1 MSPAKICAGTNYK
14 LSTKLHQKEATVMT
28 AKIISGT
35 EVAKE
40 IRAELK
46 EKVAKLKADGIT
58 PGLVM
63 IRVGEDPASVSYVT
77 GKEQACEEIGIWSQ
91 TYVLPES
98 ASEAE
103 LLAKVE
109 EMNKAE
115 HVDGILVQLPLPKHI
130 DAEKVLTLIDPAK
143 DVDGFHPVNVGKML
157 IGDPYFMPC
166 TPHGAVELMVRS
178 GNSPEGKHVVIC
190 GRSNIVGKPLIAIL
204 IQKKEHANATVTVV
218 HTGTK
223 NMAEITRQA
232 DILVAAM
239 GSPEV
244 IKADMVRE
252 GAVVIDVG
260 VNRVG
265 MKPSKKDP
273 SKMVAD
279 LRGDVDFEAVKEK
292 ASAITPVPG
301 GVGPMTITMLM
312 VNTVISAE
320 RRAARSK

>member
-1 MSPAKICAGTNYK
+1 MA
-14 LSTKLHQKEATVMT
+14 

-40 IRAELK
+40 IRGELK
-46 EKVAKLKADGIT
+46 ERVTKLKEKGVT
-58 PGLVM
+58 PGLVI
-63 IRVGEDPASVSYVT
+63 IRVGEDPASISYVT
-77 GKEQACEEIGIWSQ
+77 GKEQAAEEIGVWSE
-91 TYVLPES
+91 TTVLPET
-98 ASEAE
+98 ASEEE
-103 LLAKVE
+103 LLAKVGE
-109 EMNKAE
+109 ANKAE
-115 HVDGILVQLPLPKHI
+115 HVDGILVQLPVPKHI
-130 DAEKVLTLIDPAK
+130 DADKVLNLIDPAK
-143 DVDGFHPVNVGKML
+143 DVDGFHPINVGKML

-190 GRSNIVGKPLIAIL
+190 GRSNIVGKPLMAML
-204 IQKKEHANATVTVV
+204 VQKKKNANATVSVV

-244 IKADMVRE
+244 IKADMVKE

-292 ASAITPVPG
+292 AGAITPVPG

-312 VNTVISAE
+312 MNTVVAAE
-320 RRAARSK
+320 RRAARKK

>member
-1 MSPAKICAGTNYK
+1 
-14 LSTKLHQKEATVMT
+14 MT

-40 IRAELK
+40 IRAELT
-46 EKVAKLKADGIT
+46 ERASKLKSRGVT

-63 IRVGEDPASVSYVT
+63 IRVGEDPASVSYVS
-77 GKEQACEEIGIWSQ
+77 GKEKAAEEIGVWSE
-91 TYVLPES
+91 TIVLLES
-98 ASEAE
+98 ASEQE
-103 LLAKVE
+103 LLSKVE

-130 DAEKVLTLIDPAK
+130 NADKVLNLIDPAK
-143 DVDGFHPVNVGKML
+143 DVDGFHPINVGKML

-166 TPHGAVELMVRS
+166 TPHGAVELMIRS
-178 GNSPEGKHVVIC
+178 GNPPEGKHVVIC
-190 GRSNIVGKPLIAIL
+190 GRSNIVGKPLMAML
-204 IQKKEHANATVTVV
+204 VQKNKRANATVSVV

-244 IKADMVRE
+244 IKADMVKE
-252 GAVVIDVG
+252 GVVVIDVG

-265 MKPSKKDP
+265 WKPSKADP
-273 SKMVAD
+273 NKQVPD
-279 LRGDVDFEAVKEK
+279 LRGDVEFEAVKEK

-312 VNTVISAE
+312 VNTVVAAE
-320 RRAARSK
+320 RRAERKGK

>member
-1 MSPAKICAGTNYK
+1 
-14 LSTKLHQKEATVMT
+14 MT

-190 GRSNIVGKPLIAIL
+190 GRSNIVGKPLIAML

-320 RRAARSK
+320 RRAASSK

>member
-1 MSPAKICAGTNYK
+1 MA
-14 LSTKLHQKEATVMT
+14 

-46 EKVAKLKADGIT
+46 TRVDTLKSKGVT
-58 PGLVM
+58 PGLVI
-63 IRVGEDPASVSYVT
+63 IRVGDDPASVSYVT
-77 GKEQACEEIGIWSQ
+77 GKEKAAEEIGVWSE
-91 TYVLPES
+91 TFVLPET
-98 ASEAE
+98 ATEEE

-109 EMNKAE
+109 EMNKAD
-115 HVDGILVQLPLPKHI
+115 HVDGILVQLPVPKHI
-130 DAEKVLTLIDPAK
+130 NSDKVLNLIDPAK

-157 IGDPYFMPC
+157 IGDPFFMPC

-178 GNSPEGKHVVIC
+178 GNPPAGKHVVIC
-190 GRSNIVGKPLIAIL
+190 GRSNIVGKPLMAIL
-204 IQKKEHANATVTVV
+204 IQKNPRANATITVV
-218 HTGTK
+218 HTGTP
-223 NMAEITRQA
+223 NMADYTRQA
-232 DILVAAM
+232 DILVACM
-239 GSPEV
+239 GVPEI
-244 IKADMVRE
+244 IKADMVKE

-265 MKPSKKDP
+265 MKPSKNDP

-312 VNTVISAE
+312 MNTVVAAE
-320 RRAARSK
+320 RRAARLGK

>member
-1 MSPAKICAGTNYK
+1 
-14 LSTKLHQKEATVMT
+14 MT
-28 AKIISGT
+28 AKIISGN

-46 EKVAKLKADGIT
+46 ERVSKLKEQGVT

-63 IRVGEDPASVSYVT
+63 IRVGEDPASVSYVS
-77 GKEQACEEIGIWSQ
+77 GKEKAAEEIGVWSQ
-91 TYVLPES
+91 TIVLPES
-98 ASEAE
+98 APEEE
-103 LLAKVE
+103 LLSKVE

-130 DAEKVLTLIDPAK
+130 NADKVLNLIDPAK

-178 GNSPEGKHVVIC
+178 GNPPEGKHVVIC
-190 GRSNIVGKPLIAIL
+190 GRSNIVGKPLMAML
-204 IQKKEHANATVTVV
+204 VQKNKRANATVTVV

-244 IKADMVRE
+244 IKADMLKE
-252 GAVVIDVG
+252 GVVVIDVG

-265 MKPSKKDP
+265 WKPSKLDP
-273 SKMVAD
+273 NKQVPD

-312 VNTVISAE
+312 VNTIVAAE
-320 RRAARSK
+320 RRAERMKK

>member
-1 MSPAKICAGTNYK
+1 
-14 LSTKLHQKEATVMT
+14 MT
-28 AKIISGT
+28 AKIISGN
-35 EVAKE
+35 EVATE

-46 EKVAKLKADGIT
+46 VRVSKLNEQGVT

-63 IRVGEDPASVSYVT
+63 IRVGEDPASVSYVS
-77 GKEQACEEIGIWSQ
+77 GKEKAAEEIGVWSQ
-91 TYVLPES
+91 TIVLPEA
-98 ASEAE
+98 ASEKE
-103 LLAKVE
+103 LLSKVE

-130 DAEKVLTLIDPAK
+130 NADKVLNLIDPAK

-166 TPHGAVELMVRS
+166 TPHGAMELMVRS
-178 GNSPEGKHVVIC
+178 GNPPEGKHVVIC
-190 GRSNIVGKPLIAIL
+190 GRSNIVGKPLMAML
-204 IQKKEHANATVTVV
+204 VQKNRRANATVTVV

-223 NMAEITRQA
+223 NMNEITRQA

-244 IKADMVRE
+244 IKADMVKE
-252 GAVVIDVG
+252 GVVVIDVG

-265 MKPSKKDP
+265 WKPSKKDP
-273 SKMVAD
+273 SKQVPD
-279 LRGDVDFEAVKEK
+279 LRGDVDFETVKEK

-312 VNTVISAE
+312 VNTVVAAE
-320 RRAARSK
+320 RRAERKAK

>member
-1 MSPAKICAGTNYK
+1 
-14 LSTKLHQKEATVMT
+14 MT
-28 AKIISGT
+28 AKIISGN

-46 EKVAKLKADGIT
+46 ERVSKLKERGVT

-63 IRVGEDPASVSYVT
+63 IRVGEDPASVSYVS
-77 GKEQACEEIGIWSQ
+77 GKEKAAEEIGVWSQ
-91 TYVLPES
+91 TIVLPES
-98 ASEAE
+98 ASEEE
-103 LLAKVE
+103 LLSKVA

-130 DAEKVLTLIDPAK
+130 NADKVLNLIDPAK

-166 TPHGAVELMVRS
+166 TPHGAVELMIRS

-190 GRSNIVGKPLIAIL
+190 GRSNIVGKPLMAML
-204 IQKKEHANATVTVV
+204 VQKNKRANATVTVV

-244 IKADMVRE
+244 IKPDMVKE

-265 MKPSKKDP
+265 WKPSKLDP
-273 SKMVAD
+273 SKQVAD
-279 LRGDVDFEAVKEK
+279 LRGDVEFETVKEK

-312 VNTVISAE
+312 VNTVVAAE
-320 RRAARSK
+320 RRAERMRK

>member
-1 MSPAKICAGTNYK
+1 
-14 LSTKLHQKEATVMT
+14 MT

-35 EVAKE
+35 EVAAE

-46 EKVAKLKADGIT
+46 EKVTKLKEGGTT
-58 PGLVM
+58 PGLVI
-63 IRVGEDPASVSYVT
+63 IRVGEDLASISYVT
-77 GKEQACEEIGIWSQ
+77 GKEKASEEIGIWSE
-91 TYVLPES
+91 TFVLPET

-103 LLAKVE
+103 LLAKVD
-109 EMNKAE
+109 EMNKAP
-115 HVDGILVQLPLPKHI
+115 HVDGILVQLPVPKHI
-130 DAEKVLTLIDPAK
+130 NADKVLNLIDPAK
-143 DVDGFHPVNVGKML
+143 DVDGFHPINVGKML

-178 GNSPEGKHVVIC
+178 GNDPSGKHVVIC
-190 GRSNIVGKPLIAIL
+190 GRSNIVGKPLMAIL
-204 IQKKEHANATVTVV
+204 VQKKEHANATISVV

-223 NMAEITRQA
+223 NMAEITRQG

-239 GSPEV
+239 GAPEV
-244 IKADMVRE
+244 IKADMVKE

-265 MKPSKKDP
+265 EKPSAKDP
-273 SKMVAD
+273 NRMVPI
-279 LRGDVDFEAVKEK
+279 LKGDVEFEAVKEK

-312 VNTVISAE
+312 KNTVISAE
-320 RRAARSK
+320 RRAARK

>member
-1 MSPAKICAGTNYK
+1 
-14 LSTKLHQKEATVMT
+14 MT
-28 AKIISGT
+28 AKIISGN

-46 EKVAKLKADGIT
+46 ERVSKLKERGVT

-63 IRVGEDPASVSYVT
+63 IRVGEDPASVSYVS
-77 GKEQACEEIGIWSQ
+77 GKEKAAEEIGVWSQ
-91 TYVLPES
+91 TIVFPEN
-98 ASEAE
+98 ASEKE
-103 LLAKVE
+103 LLSKVE

-130 DAEKVLTLIDPAK
+130 DADKVLTLIDPAK

-157 IGDPYFMPC
+157 IGNPYFMPC
-166 TPHGAVELMVRS
+166 TPHGAVELMIRS
-178 GNSPEGKHVVIC
+178 GNPPEGKHVVIC
-190 GRSNIVGKPLIAIL
+190 GRSNIVGKPLMAML
-204 IQKKEHANATVTVV
+204 VQKNKRANATVTVV

-223 NMAEITRQA
+223 NMAELTRQA

-244 IKADMVRE
+244 IKPDMVKE

-265 MKPSKKDP
+265 WKPSKADP
-273 SKMVAD
+273 SKQVAD
-279 LRGDVDFEAVKEK
+279 LRGDVEFETVKEK

-312 VNTVISAE
+312 VNTVVAAE
-320 RRAARSK
+320 RRAERMGK

>member
-1 MSPAKICAGTNYK
+1 
-14 LSTKLHQKEATVMT
+14 MT
-28 AKIISGT
+28 AKIISGND
-35 EVAKE
+35 VAKE
-40 IRAELK
+40 IRSELK
-46 EKVAKLKADGIT
+46 ERVAKLKERSVT

-63 IRVGEDPASVSYVT
+63 IRVGEDPASVSYVS
-77 GKEQACEEIGIWSQ
+77 GKEKAAEEIGVWTQ
-91 TYVLPES
+91 TFVLPEN
-98 ASEAE
+98 ATEKE
-103 LLAKVE
+103 LLAKVK

-130 DAEKVLTLIDPAK
+130 NADKVLNLIDPAK

-178 GNSPEGKHVVIC
+178 GNPPEGKHVVIC
-190 GRSNIVGKPLIAIL
+190 GRSNIVGKPLMAML
-204 IQKKEHANATVTVV
+204 VQKNKRANATVTVV

-244 IKADMVRE
+244 IKADMVKE

-265 MKPSKKDP
+265 WKPSKTDP
-273 SKMVAD
+273 TKQVPD

-312 VNTVISAE
+312 VNTVVAAE
-320 RRAARSK
+320 RRAERKKK